1 MLPLYRTISA
11 VYLVVLTK
19 QENKTLFNRHI
30 EQHYSLSWRDGTP
43 DTKVQNFTNDN
54 GGVGNATSITVNR
67 PEWDKVKNVLLGNRP
82 ISDLGCE

>member
-43 DTKVQNFTNDN
+43 DTIGRQR
-54 GGVGNATSITVNR
+54 GVSGSYKEMCHVIDFVESSI
-67 PEWDKVKNVLLGNRP
+67 
-82 ISDLGCE
+82 S